1 MQVHFEVI
9 PHVLKFRFEAGTS
22 RGSFT
27 EKETWFI
34 KANTQAKPAIVGW
47 GEASPLKGLSLDYLS
62 DYEVKLKSQL
72 ASISKLDFPEEA
84 ESLLRAAH

>member
-1 MQVHFEVI
+1 MRLQFQVI

-34 KANTQAKPAIVGW
+34 KVWKKLAARDCLGW
-47 GEASPLKGLSLDYLS
+47 GEASPLKGLSIDYS
-62 DYEVKLKSQL
+62 VQL
-72 ASISKLDFPEEA
+72 
-84 ESLLRAAH
+84 